1 MWFSQQCQQC
11 LINNR
16 SAAFF
21 SDNSVSMFLFLN
33 WNIGVVVI
41 ISSSCSDLELIR
53 SDIPF
58 LPSHLSLHSTTFPL
72 MPAPRTPVPTRNSSS
87 SGVVLTTRGGR
98 GLGKFGPLLT
108 ILEKKARTQTQPS
121 PRTLVSCTG
130 GLRQMGKPGS
140 ARRKLSWRDLLPVST
155 GSSSWLPLL
164 LYSMY

>member
-1 MWFSQQCQQC
+1 M
-11 LINNR
+11 
-16 SAAFF
+16 
-21 SDNSVSMFLFLN
+21 
-33 WNIGVVVI
+33 I
-41 ISSSCSDLELIR
+41 IFVSCSDLELIR

-58 LPSHLSLHSTTFPL
+58 LPSHLSVHSTTFPL

-98 GLGKFGPLLT
+98 GLGKFGSLLT

-155 GSSSWLPLL
+155 GSSSWLLL
-164 LYSMY
+164 LYSMYSRIHLHRTNLSYKGLSYFCKSVPIFLIRKA